1 MKTKKRPLEITIPGR
16 MTLRIK
22 NLLLDLNGTLGL
34 DGHLLDGVK
43 ERLFRLRDSFNIYIM
58 TADTHGTAKT
68 LKKQLGVQF
77 VPMEKDYGMIQ
88 KLEFL
93 KHIGE
98 ESTVTIGNG
107 SNDVLMLKEAAI
119 GICVIGREGASWEA
133 IQNSDVIVRDI
144 NDALE
149 MLLNPKRVIATLR
162 R

>member
-1 MKTKKRPLEITIPGR
+1 MKSKKKFLEITIPGR
-16 MTLRIK
+16 TTFRIK

-34 DGHLLDGVK
+34 DGHLLDGVEK
-43 ERLFRLRDSFNIYIM
+43 RLLNLRDSFNIYIM

-77 VPMEKDYGMIQ
+77 VPMEKNYGMVQ

-93 KHIGE
+93 KRIGE
-98 ESTVTIGNG
+98 GSTITIGNG

-119 GICVIGREGASWEA
+119 GICVIGKEGASWEA
-133 IQNSDVIVRDI
+133 VQNSDVIVQDI